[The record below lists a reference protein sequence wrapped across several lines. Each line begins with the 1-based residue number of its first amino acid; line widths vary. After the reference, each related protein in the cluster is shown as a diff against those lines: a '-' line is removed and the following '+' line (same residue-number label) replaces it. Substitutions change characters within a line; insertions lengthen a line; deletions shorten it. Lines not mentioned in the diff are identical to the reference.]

1 MGDATRSNG
10 EPATSSARRATLVP
24 MRGGGWRRV
33 KSGAAGL
40 LDAIGEV
47 LHAMDEGRRQH
58 PVISAHRRQ

>member
-24 MRGGGWRRV
+24 MRAAGGGG
-33 KSGAAGL
+33 SSPAPPGF
-40 LDAIGEV
+40 DAIGEV

>member
-1 MGDATRSNG
+1 
-10 EPATSSARRATLVP
+10 

-33 KSGAAGL
+33 KSGAAGF